1 MRILVLANNDIGLY
15 NFRKELLA
23 RLIKDGNEV
32 YISLPEGDKVKPLE
46 DMGLKLIDTQIDRRG
61 INPITDIK
69 LFITYINIIK
79 SVQPSVILTYTIK
92 PNIYGSTAARIC
104 GIPYLV
110 NITGLGTAFEND
122 GWLRHLI
129 SNMYKI
135 ALKRSN
141 CVFFQNQKNRE
152 TFEMYGLIS
161 GNNRLLPGSGVNLD
175 QFSVLEYPSNE
186 TLEFVF
192 ISRIMK
198 EKGIDQYLEC
208 AEYIRKRYP
217 NTRFHIC
224 GFCEEAYQKKLKE
237 LHDNGVI
244 MYHGLLSD
252 VREVL
257 KVTHCTIHPSY
268 HEGMSNVLLES
279 SASGRPC
286 LCSDIPGCREIVNDG
301 GTGFLFE
308 PKRTESLINAV
319 EKFIELPYDLK
330 KQFGVNA
337 RRKVEKEFDRQIVID
352 AYMDEINKISKGGIY
367 NDLQKFISRDT

>member
-23 RLIKDGNEV
+23 RLIQDGNEV
-32 YISLPEGDKVKPLE
+32 YISLPEGDKVKLLE

-69 LFITYINIIK
+69 LFVTYINIIK
-79 SVQPSVILTYTIK
+79 SVQPNVILTYTIK
-92 PNIYGSTAARIC
+92 PNIYGSIAARIC

-175 QFSVLEYPSNE
+175 QFSVL
-186 TLEFVF
+186 
-192 ISRIMK
+192 
-198 EKGIDQYLEC
+198 
-208 AEYIRKRYP
+208 
-217 NTRFHIC
+217 
-224 GFCEEAYQKKLKE
+224 
-237 LHDNGVI
+237 
-244 MYHGLLSD
+244 
-252 VREVL
+252 
-257 KVTHCTIHPSY
+257 
-268 HEGMSNVLLES
+268 
-279 SASGRPC
+279 
-286 LCSDIPGCREIVNDG
+286 
-301 GTGFLFE
+301 
-308 PKRTESLINAV
+308 
-319 EKFIELPYDLK
+319 
-330 KQFGVNA
+330 
-337 RRKVEKEFDRQIVID
+337 
-352 AYMDEINKISKGGIY
+352 
-367 NDLQKFISRDT
+367 

>member
-23 RLIKDGNEV
+23 RLIQDGNEV
-32 YISLPEGDKVKPLE
+32 YISLPEGDKVKLLE
-46 DMGLKLIDTQIDRRG
+46 AMGLKLIDTQIDRRG

-69 LFITYINIIK
+69 LFVTYINIIK
-79 SVQPSVILTYTIK
+79 SIQPNVILTYTIK
-92 PNIYGSTAARIC
+92 PNIYGSIAARIC
-104 GIPYLV
+104 RTPYLV

-152 TFEMYGLIS
+152 TFEMYGLNPV
-161 GNNRLLPGSGVNLD
+161 NNRLLPGSGVNLD
-175 QFSVLEYPSNE
+175 QFSVLEYPSSE

-217 NTRFHIC
+217 DTRFHIC
-224 GFCEEAYQKKLKE
+224 GFCEEAYQERLKD

-244 MYHGLLSD
+244 IYHGLVSD

-286 LCSDIPGCREIVNDG
+286 LCSDIPGCREIVDDG
-301 GTGFLFE
+301 ETGFLFE
-308 PKRTESLINAV
+308 PKKTESLINAV

-367 NDLQKFISRDT
+367 NDL